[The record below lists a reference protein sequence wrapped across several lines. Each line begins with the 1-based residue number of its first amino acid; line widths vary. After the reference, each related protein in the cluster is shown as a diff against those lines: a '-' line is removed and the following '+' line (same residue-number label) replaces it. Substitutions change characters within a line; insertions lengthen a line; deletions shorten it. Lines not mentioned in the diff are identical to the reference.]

1 MTIKYSDEFK
11 LKVVRDFID
20 RPAGITLEDKV
31 KKYGVSSNSISKW
44 NKLYKEGKLAYSA
57 STSDNS
63 NPAAAKRKLRSKK
76 PIRHSR
82 GHNACIN
89 ELENEK
95 TENKKLKEMVDRLTK
110 EVDELKQGLGEKDLV
125 IKNLASII
133 TGDPK
138 Y

>member
-1 MTIKYSDEFK
+1 V
-11 LKVVRDFID
+11 LVVIRY
-20 RPAGITLEDKV
+20 L
-31 KKYGVSSNSISKW
+31 KW

-63 NPAAAKRKLRSKK
+63 NPTAAKRKRRSKK

-95 TENKKLKEMVDRLTK
+95 TENKNLKKWWTGL
-110 EVDELKQGLGEKDLV
+110 LKK
-125 IKNLASII
+125 
-133 TGDPK
+133 
-138 Y
+138 